1 MSYVSQD
8 NQNLLWELI
17 AESDLLH
24 TVSDRIPMVQQ
35 KFQAILMKYQFQRMD
50 LTQKNKLTINE
61 MVQYIKSLHDKKD
74 TSDSIQYERI
84 QTLQQTMNAHE
95 AHFKEYSQP
104 KKVNEIDFSDPK
116 PDPNSYTPIQQI
128 LDSKQL
134 ERSADNKIDIVLKEI
149 QDLKSIMLD
158 IQQKLNNE
166 QKQENTSNEN
176 TSNDITFTSE
186 LGI

>member
-1 MSYVSQD
+1 MTYVSQD
-8 NQNLLWELI
+8 NQNLIWELI
-17 AESDLLH
+17 AESNLLH

-35 KFQAILMKYQFQRMD
+35 HFQSILMKYQFQTMN
-50 LTQKNKLTINE
+50 LTEKNKLTIHE
-61 MVQYIKSLHDKKD
+61 MVQYIKSFQDKKD
-74 TSDSIQYERI
+74 TSESMQQERI

-134 ERSADNKIDIVLKEI
+134 ERSADNKIDIVLKEL
-149 QDLKSIMLD
+149 QELKSIMLD
-158 IQQKLNNE
+158 IQSKLNK
-166 QKQENTSNEN
+166 QQTQENSSNE
-176 TSNDITFTSE
+176 ITFTSNLDLE
-186 LGI
+186 S